1 MWRDIGV
8 AALGLGAVLWAGAAV
23 AENQATEAEP
33 SGAHW
38 RVAFQEARATACS
51 MNGALADGS
60 AFALTVFGD
69 RDVVLLR
76 VSNPGWRSVG
86 SGSVHRVS
94 ARFDGDVK
102 AGFTTTEAY
111 GAAQTVIFMVDTPF
125 LRRLATE
132 KAVDFDIGGETPTA
146 RVELTDA
153 AEAMQALEV
162 CVASRFGA
170 SRAAQR
176 FEALGWS
183 SPAG

>member
-1 MWRDIGV
+1 MWRDIGL
-8 AALGLGAVLWAGAAV
+8 AALGLGAVLWAGAAI
-23 AENQATEAEP
+23 ADSKTKDTTET
-33 SGAHW
+33 GAHW

-51 MNGALADGS
+51 MNGQLADGS

-76 VSNPGWRSVG
+76 VSNPSWRSVA

-94 ARFDGDVK
+94 ARFAGDAT

-125 LRRLATE
+125 LRRLASE
-132 KAVDFDIGGETPTA
+132 KSVDFDIGGETPTA
-146 RVELTDA
+146 RVDLAEA

-162 CVASRFGA
+162 CVASRFGE